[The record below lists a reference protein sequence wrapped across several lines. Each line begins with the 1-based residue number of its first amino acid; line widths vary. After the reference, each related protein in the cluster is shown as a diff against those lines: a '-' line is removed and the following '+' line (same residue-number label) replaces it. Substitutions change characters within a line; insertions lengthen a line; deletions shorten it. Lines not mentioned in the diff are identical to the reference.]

1 MIRFQ
6 GRSAWITVIKA
17 KPTSVGCKLYTV
29 ASDGYLL
36 DFRIYRGKGGYN
48 TSQNILQQVV
58 VSLVESW
65 QGWPLPVFFD
75 KLYTSLAL
83 CNELLQLG
91 IQSCDT
97 CRPNRAGGPRNLRP
111 MMAQLAE
118 GELIAW
124 QRGQPGCVVWND
136 AKPMVC
142 LSTHRRVDTV
152 IDLPAQHGC
161 PANTR
166 LAAAADYNNNKKGHV
181 DQVE

>member
-1 MIRFQ
+1 MAADLR
-6 GRSAWITVIKA
+6 R
-17 KPTSVGCKLYTV
+17 
-29 ASDGYLL
+29 
-36 DFRIYRGKGGYN
+36 
-48 TSQNILQQVV
+48 
-58 VSLVESW
+58 
-65 QGWPLPVFFD
+65 
-75 KLYTSLAL
+75 AL
-83 CNELLQLG
+83 KQLG
-91 IQSCDT
+91 ANVLQV
-97 CRPNRAGGPRNLRP
+97 
-111 MMAQLAE
+111 
-118 GELIAW
+118 W